1 MDRGAW
7 PATVY
12 GVGKSRT
19 RLSCCFFLV
28 VMVIIDDY
36 LFLPFFKESFYLE
49 KEMATH
55 SSILAWRIPR
65 TEEPGGLQSMGLQR
79 AGHNK
84 QQMNHFTTDG
94 HLGGFQCGGCGSCF
108 PLQRVSGR
116 GLWGHGVRG
125 EGVGQPP

>member
-12 GVGKSRT
+12 GVEKSRT

-36 LFLPFFKESFYLE
+36 LFLPFFKEPFYLE

-55 SSILAWRIPR
+55 SSIG
-65 TEEPGGLQSMGLQR
+65 ESQGQR
-79 AGHNK
+79 SLVGYSPWGYKELDTTSNK
-84 QQMNHFTTDG
+84 
-94 HLGGFQCGGCGSCF
+94 
-108 PLQRVSGR
+108 
-116 GLWGHGVRG
+116 
-125 EGVGQPP
+125 